1 MKVKARSRWCGFW
14 RYSNPT
20 SESVLLQSS
29 MHLPHNPRTRATATH
44 QTMRQ
49 YLTLLPLVFAAT
61 NAIPCRAFLCSAS
74 IGATR
79 RRRRSVASAS
89 SYGNTTPTATPLFT
103 TELPDQFD
111 NTNNVTPSSTA
122 QSTVHQQCDQ
132 DRRPSQRRISR
143 VECFARL
150 PIWPVWQGV
159 FLFIASRLFGQK
171 VAAKWE
177 DEIGG
182 RVCPNFFE
190 PISTDPF
197 VLLVHHRH
205 AFQNWDGI
213 RHIQRTFF
221 PEGFPSHPH
230 RGFITVT
237 YCLKGGMIHR
247 DSLGIKQSYGAEE
260 RHHGKHVQWLTA
272 GAGIQ
277 HEEMWDVSEPD
288 KQDEG
293 KWLWTS
299 SQELYQ
305 IWLNLPAAY
314 KMTSPEARLLEAY
327 FLDPN
332 KPSSINPS
340 PPMST
345 PIITSDDRCTITTI
359 VCGEYCGI
367 RAPVE
372 CPTNAAIMRVQFN
385 SSNNENNRKEA
396 VKRTSSSA
404 ATTWRHTLPSAHETA
419 IVYVRKGSVR
429 IDGVEIPPLH
439 TVFLSPV
446 GDELTIE
453 ASGKIAIEE
462 AEILLLSGE
471 PIRESIATQGSMVM
485 NTPQEVQG
493 AYMDYQRGKM
503 GMPWDHKLTDDEW
516 REHVKRNPSAY

>member
-1 MKVKARSRWCGFW
+1 M
-14 RYSNPT
+14 
-20 SESVLLQSS
+20 
-29 MHLPHNPRTRATATH
+29 
-44 QTMRQ
+44 
-49 YLTLLPLVFAAT
+49 
-61 NAIPCRAFLCSAS
+61 
-74 IGATR
+74 
-79 RRRRSVASAS
+79 
-89 SYGNTTPTATPLFT
+89 
-103 TELPDQFD
+103 
-111 NTNNVTPSSTA
+111 
-122 QSTVHQQCDQ
+122 
-132 DRRPSQRRISR
+132 
-143 VECFARL
+143 
-150 PIWPVWQGV
+150 
-159 FLFIASRLFGQK
+159 
-171 VAAKWE
+171 AAKWE
-177 DEIGG
+177 DEFGG

-213 RHIQRTFF
+213 RYIQQTFF

-327 FLDPN
+327 SLD
-332 KPSSINPS
+332 
-340 PPMST
+340 
-345 PIITSDDRCTITTI
+345 SDDGCTTTTV
-359 VCGEYCGI
+359 VCGEYGGM

-385 SSNNENNRKEA
+385 SSNNENTRKEA
-396 VKRTSSSA
+396 VKKTSSSA
-404 ATTWRHTLPSAHETA
+404 ATWRHTLPSAHETA
-419 IVYVRKGSVR
+419 IVYVRKGTVR

-439 TVFLSPV
+439 TVFLSPD

-453 ASGKIAIEE
+453 ASGNNATEE

-471 PIRESIATQGSMVM
+471 PIREPIATQGSMVM
-485 NTPQEVQG
+485 NTPREVQG

-503 GMPWDHKLTDDEW
+503 GMPWDHKLTDNEW
-516 REHVKRNPSAY
+516 REHVKQNPSAY